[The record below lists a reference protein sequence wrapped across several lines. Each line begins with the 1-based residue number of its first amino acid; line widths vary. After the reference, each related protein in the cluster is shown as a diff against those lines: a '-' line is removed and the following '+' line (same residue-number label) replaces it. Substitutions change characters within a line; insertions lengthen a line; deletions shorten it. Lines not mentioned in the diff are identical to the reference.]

1 MNSSPFQAHLQRGK
15 YHVPCKW
22 SDLPPRVITVLMRKV
37 NSIYLLMFL
46 CFISCSPNFI
56 GKYRISP
63 HVHFIAP
70 TIVLNKDGTFVYIFP
85 EGWGDEI
92 DGTWSRQGNE
102 LKLESD
108 SFLPTVPDTMN
119 IYAVYHP
126 DSMNWIEVEFLYA
139 NRYFG
144 NKKFK
149 QSGARYCHMFRIDN
163 GRLLPLNDK
172 GEWVTVPFYKQPE
185 KPQIPDQK
193 QLQWRR
199 SSRNPSK
206 VYRKSFSR
214 Q

>member
-1 MNSSPFQAHLQRGK
+1 
-15 YHVPCKW
+15 
-22 SDLPPRVITVLMRKV
+22 
-37 NSIYLLMFL
+37 
-46 CFISCSPNFI
+46 
-56 GKYRISP
+56 
-63 HVHFIAP
+63 
-70 TIVLNKDGTFVYIFP
+70 
-85 EGWGDEI
+85 
-92 DGTWSRQGNE
+92 
-102 LKLESD
+102 
-108 SFLPTVPDTMN
+108 MN

-149 QSGARYCHMFRIDN
+149 QSGARYCDMFRIDN